1 MSGYEVKFNVY
12 ASSQAE
18 ADEAAQ
24 AIKEFIAAHA
34 RHGRAVT
41 ASKVAAAVRNWEG
54 NPLVRARIISYFK
67 S

>member
-1 MSGYEVKFNVY
+1 MGGYEVRFNVY
-12 ASSQAE
+12 AASQAE

-34 RHGRAVT
+34 HAGRAVT
-41 ASKVAAAVRNWEG
+41 AKKVAAAVRNWEG